1 VFEAELWKVIF
12 AGCLCI
18 LWLLNQLNSP
28 IGNIWL
34 VGEYL
39 RIAHVHVAQYN
50 KQ

>member
-1 VFEAELWKVIF
+1 LR
-12 AGCLCI
+12 I

-28 IGNIWL
+28 IGNMWY

>member
-1 VFEAELWKVIF
+1 VWKVIF
-12 AGCLCI
+12 GGCLCI

-39 RIAHVHVAQYN
+39 NIAHEQDGQYN